1 MSISRKLAFCFLI
14 LALAAMI
21 SSCGSDKPQDK
32 EISPSNQKSSEVAPE
47 SGVPRDTAVYV
58 LHIVPQKAYKGSTL
72 SVVAEGFSLADAR
85 IAWKINGVPLPG
97 QSSASFKADNVRK
110 GETVQATAVV
120 QGQEVVSDSVTIVNS
135 APEFEQIKILP
146 ETFKPGDTFFVE
158 ASASDADGDDVAI
171 SYEWLLNGASVSSDK
186 AIGVPVK
193 RGDQITIK
201 LIASDGKESSQP
213 AVLKR
218 TVQNFPPVIS
228 EDSALRCDART
239 CSGHIIASDPDGDTL
254 TYTLKK
260 GPQQMT
266 VDASSGSVKW
276 EVPAAFIG
284 NEVVSVAVS
293 DGHGGESIKTF
304 SVDVRK

>member
-1 MSISRKLAFCFLI
+1 MSISRKLASCFLI
-14 LALAAMI
+14 LALAAVI

-32 EISPSNQKSSEVAPE
+32 EISSSDQKGSEAAPG

-85 IAWKINGVPLPG
+85 IAWKINGVPIPE
-97 QSSASFKADNVRK
+97 QSSASFKAGDVRR
-110 GETVQATAVV
+110 GDTVHATALVK
-120 QGQEVVSDSVTIVNS
+120 GQEIVSNGVTIANS
-135 APEFEQIKILP
+135 APEFEQIRILP

-158 ASASDADGDDVAI
+158 ASAADADGDDVTI
-171 SYEWLLNGASVSSDK
+171 SYEWFLNEVSVSKDK

-193 RGDQITIK
+193 RGDQIMIK
-201 LIASDGKESSQP
+201 LNASDGGGSSQL

-228 EDSALRCDART
+228 EDSALRCAART
-239 CSGHIIASDPDGDTL
+239 CSGRIIASDPDGDTL

-266 VDASSGSVKW
+266 VDGSSGSVKW

-284 NEVVSVAVS
+284 DEIVSVAVS

-304 SVDVRK
+304 SVDIRK